1 MCSAEPV
8 QLITVKSTVCAVVR
22 IANDNADISLLNSFR
37 RLVLER
43 FCFINLIVLDS
54 AASASSVYLFREFT
68 FTHIQPN
75 THFPADARFAYG
87 LLSDGATT
95 YIGSA
100 RVRHTHVRLFQ
111 RERLEIEKRE
121 K

>member
-111 RERLEIEKRE
+111 RRKT
-121 K
+121 